1 MIILQEIVAAFSLSF
16 TMFWDI
22 LWALIVGF
30 GISAAIQAV
39 VSRSTVSKLLPDAS
53 AKSLTVA
60 CGLGFASS
68 SCSYAAVAIARS
80 LFQKGA
86 NFTSAIVFEFASTNL
101 VVELGVILWILI
113 GWQFTLAEF
122 IGGIIMVVILS
133 WLFKIFLNKKMVAG
147 AKAQTEKNLKGTM
160 EGHARMDMSVQGGS
174 VLGRLFSGK
183 GFTAVSHYFFMDIY
197 SVWKDIFAGL
207 LIAGAIG
214 AWVPA
219 SFWKVF
225 FLAGQPGAV
234 QTVWGALIGP
244 LISVISFVCSVGNI
258 PLAAVLWQSG
268 ISFAGVIAFIF
279 ADLIILPILDIY
291 RKYYG
296 AKMAAFLFA
305 ASYAAMAAAG
315 IIVEYLF
322 SFFGLLP
329 TSRNAAIL
337 QVGISFNYTTALDI
351 ILLLIA
357 VTLFIRFIRTKGHA
371 MLKMMN

>member
-1 MIILQEIVAAFSLSF
+1 
-16 TMFWDI
+16 
-22 LWALIVGF
+22 
-30 GISAAIQAV
+30 
-39 VSRSTVSKLLPDAS
+39 
-53 AKSLTVA
+53 
-60 CGLGFASS
+60 
-68 SCSYAAVAIARS
+68 
-80 LFQKGA
+80 
-86 NFTSAIVFEFASTNL
+86 
-101 VVELGVILWILI
+101 
-113 GWQFTLAEF
+113 
-122 IGGIIMVVILS
+122 
-133 WLFKIFLNKKMVAG
+133 
-147 AKAQTEKNLKGTM
+147 
-160 EGHARMDMSVQGGS
+160 MDMSVQGGS